1 MKVIVCEARTRD
13 TLDNNFLINLHYTC
27 ITLTGILKQTGEKS
41 SPLLH

>member
-13 TLDNNFLINLHYTC
+13 TRNNFLINLHYTC

-41 SPLLH
+41 SPVLH